1 MPYAYNPV
9 TGRDEFVD
17 PIEAMFKPTTSTTTV
32 EDLYKDL
39 GRPADTGGK
48 AFWES
53 AFGPTV
59 DEAEKASFMKS
70 VKDVLGES
78 SKQEQQVLAPSMF
91 GSNIPTNFDEGFVS
105 PLTTRK
111 VAGKDYTIAT
121 KDLGNIEK
129 SILGQNLTS
138 QWSGEGFGS
147 AQANAQDMANILASI
162 GITDIRDF
170 GKITKKVPTY
180 DESGNEIGSQDV
192 VTYGNKK
199 TGQEVPNTY
208 SERQTGNAFGG
219 TFAGKGNTGYRV
231 QFAPDGTPVFYTTG
245 ASSNDLVN
253 LLGDDKL
260 LNAIAQIGA
269 GYFGGPAGTA
279 ALNLAMGK
287 DLGDVAKSVV
297 MSYLGNQVAQG
308 VSGFEGVTDVF
319 GDVGSKIIGNTAG
332 QYVSSGGNIDPLQA
346 LISGGVNAG
355 TNAILGQIPEFG
367 TLDPTI
373 QKLATKAVSN
383 TLMGGQGLSAQDL
396 VNAAFNAGKDAI
408 QSSALSIGPGNP
420 QEFSDNLISGYFAPG
435 GEGYVPTE
443 LKQTYGPTEAFDPSE
458 TDWAALYAD
467 TSGGS
472 PAGLNVSDF
481 APQNFGVNP
490 LDNFDSYQNTLNQIS
505 NDGGFSSQ
513 WQTVG
518 TNRVFVN
525 DDGTATVLDPTTQ
538 ETSFLTEE
546 QVNALVKAG
555 VLNSEASGY
564 VKATGGTDGK
574 PGGSGAKNLA
584 KVTPK
589 KTTTPTTSG
598 GSTTVQAPSQD
609 PYAHIKLMEE
619 LFGTNI
625 DYKLRALE
633 APKNVASSDL
643 DALARMLRG

>member
-1 MPYAYNPV
+1 V
-9 TGRDEFVD
+9 
-17 PIEAMFKPTTSTTTV
+17 
-32 EDLYKDL
+32 
-39 GRPADTGGK
+39 
-48 AFWES
+48 
-53 AFGPTV
+53 
-59 DEAEKASFMKS
+59 
-70 VKDVLGES
+70 
-78 SKQEQQVLAPSMF
+78 
-91 GSNIPTNFDEGFVS
+91 PTNFDENFVS

-180 DESGNEIGSQDV
+180 DESGNEIGTQDV

-319 GDVGSKIIGNTAG
+319 GDVGSKILGNTAG

-383 TLMGGQGLSAQDL
+383 TLMGGEGLSAQDL
-396 VNAAFNAGKDAI
+396 VNAAFNAGKNAI

-443 LKQTYGPTEAFDPSE
+443 LKQTYGPTEAFDPSQ
-458 TDWAALYAD
+458 TDWASLYAN
-467 TSGGS
+467 TSDGS

-525 DDGTATVLDPTTQ
+525 DDGTATILDPTTQ

-574 PGGSGAKNLA
+574 PGGSGAKTST

-589 KTTTPTTSG
+589 KTTTSTTSG

-643 DALARMLRG
+643 DALAKLLRG